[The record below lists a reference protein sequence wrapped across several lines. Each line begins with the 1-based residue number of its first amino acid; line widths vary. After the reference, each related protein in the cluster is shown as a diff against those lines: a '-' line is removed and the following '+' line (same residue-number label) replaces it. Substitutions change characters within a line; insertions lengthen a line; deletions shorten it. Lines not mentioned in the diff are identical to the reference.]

1 MAAEMV
7 TDRWEGVRNKASVVP
22 DATWKAVAEAINAL
36 DGSVRTLVS
45 IVYKHPSLISI
56 GGGGSN
62 GLYVVQATDDGERFK
77 VATPEAEQSTQVKS
91 RPTKEPISR
100 CAHCSS
106 RPGVDLRIDGWQGV
120 EVNTGFSEGFSVKEA
135 TAHFQPEGAG

>member
-22 DATWKAVAEAINAL
+22 NPTWKAVAEAISAL

-45 IVYKHPSLISI
+45 IVYQHPSLISI

-77 VATPEAEQSTQVKS
+77 VATSEADKTQTVMITAGGQEGDYLA
-91 RPTKEPISR
+91 RR
-100 CAHCSS
+100 C
-106 RPGVDLRIDGWQGV
+106 VDL
-120 EVNTGFSEGFSVKEA
+120 A
-135 TAHFQPEGAG
+135 TALRAARTFTSTGEMDATISWEE